1 MEAVG
6 QTVSDTMDGWELMWT
21 EFQKI
26 SGNVEDDL
34 DPRNQYFPAKF
45 TSLVFINGSYAWSGG
60 GYTGYNG
67 GDTPKRD
74 SGFFKQIVKPL
85 ALGND
90 WGYYHEWGHNIN
102 NSRMEH
108 VEVTNNLYAVI
119 MRKKISNSNDDR
131 ADWNLLFKRFQ
142 GEEVNHGYFTYLG
155 VLLQLQFY
163 YGEDSYGKAS
173 SVARTNPDGIMD
185 GLDNNMQRLVIGF
198 SVATETDLTAF
209 FEDWGYVQATEKMKE
224 KVAHLPK
231 PEVKLEYMH
240 SLGRDYKGAGFSKDA
255 KLTVHAVKTDT
266 ENKQITITY
275 GVDKANRDAAMGY
288 EIIRDGEVIG
298 YTTNTSFVDK
308 NVDLDKVYHYE
319 VVAYD
324 KKLSSLKPEK
334 ANSKKPILS
343 VEDYVTL
350 KLRQAYDPMD
360 YVKAASY
367 LGNDITKD
375 VKIKSNNIDITKR
388 ETIKLFTK

>member
-1 MEAVG
+1 
-6 QTVSDTMDGWELMWT
+6 
-21 EFQKI
+21 
-26 SGNVEDDL
+26 
-34 DPRNQYFPAKF
+34 
-45 TSLVFINGSYAWSGG
+45 
-60 GYTGYNG
+60 
-67 GDTPKRD
+67 
-74 SGFFKQIVKPL
+74 
-85 ALGND
+85 
-90 WGYYHEWGHNIN
+90 
-102 NSRMEH
+102 
-108 VEVTNNLYAVI
+108 
-119 MRKKISNSNDDR
+119 
-131 ADWNLLFKRFQ
+131 
-142 GEEVNHGYFTYLG
+142 
-155 VLLQLQFY
+155 
-163 YGEDSYGKAS
+163 
-173 SVARTNPDGIMD
+173 
-185 GLDNNMQRLVIGF
+185 
-198 SVATETDLTAF
+198 
-209 FEDWGYVQATEKMKE
+209 
-224 KVAHLPK
+224 
-231 PEVKLEYMH
+231 MH

-375 VKIKSNNIDITKR
+375 VKIKSNNVDITKKGNYKIVYEVENAGVK
-388 ETIKLFTK
+388 ETKAANVKVTSDYAYLSDMNEQSAKIGWGGLKKDLAPAGSAITLLRQGLDATYTKGLGTHAHSEVIYDLQGEDFDFFESYIRN